1 MSFDF
6 SLFVQ
11 RQGLTPSTI
20 LTKSLE
26 NLILKQMKNRLY
38 SVLILLI
45 LLAFALS
52 SDSMCIGAFPGIF
65 AENSGDE
72 NPQSTQKQ
80 KFDYMSS
87 ILSRNTKP
95 LGLKENVSLRKWLN
109 QPSIIWAMRSGGR
122 HILN

>member
-1 MSFDF
+1 
-6 SLFVQ
+6 
-11 RQGLTPSTI
+11 
-20 LTKSLE
+20 
-26 NLILKQMKNRLY
+26 MKNRFFL
-38 SVLILLI
+38 VLILLI
-45 LLAFALS
+45 LLAFSLS
-52 SDSMCIGAFPGIF
+52 SDSLCIGTFSGIY
-65 AENSGDE
+65 AENGGDE

-109 QPSIIWAMRSGGR
+109 QPSIIWAMRSGSR

>member
-1 MSFDF
+1 
-6 SLFVQ
+6 
-11 RQGLTPSTI
+11 
-20 LTKSLE
+20 
-26 NLILKQMKNRLY
+26 MKNRIF

-45 LLAFALS
+45 LLALVMS
-52 SDSMCIGAFPGIF
+52 PNNVSTYAFPGMYV
-65 AENSGDE
+65 EKSGND
-72 NPQSTQKQ
+72 NPQNTQKQ

-109 QPSIIWAMRSGGR
+109 QPSIFWAMRSGGR